1 MLNSST
7 CRVRSR
13 ARQAFPNWSART
25 ASRGAGPVRREPR
38 SRRGR
43 RAASVVGTDHSAP
56 GRGEGVRVNV
66 YVALLAV
73 MTLALVV
80 RPLARRLP
88 PAAAAVTLASVVRA
102 RGGAGLGRWPRPADL
117 RHGGAVRGSG
127 VGGSLVGAGGG
138 GGRPGPGSGWG
149 DGRTAARAR
158 GGRSC
163 ARCGTAWVWCPGPV
177 AAAVCDCGELLT
189 VEELLN
195 SN

>member
-1 MLNSST
+1 
-7 CRVRSR
+7 
-13 ARQAFPNWSART
+13 
-25 ASRGAGPVRREPR
+25 
-38 SRRGR
+38 
-43 RAASVVGTDHSAP
+43 
-56 GRGEGVRVNV
+56 VRVNI

-73 MTLALVV
+73 MTLALMV

-88 PAAAAVTLASVVRA
+88 PAAAAVTLVSSALEAALVWA
-102 RGGAGLGRWPRPADL
+102 GGLALLTFAT
-117 RHGGAVRGSG
+117 VRGSG

-163 ARCGTAWVWCPGPV
+163 ARCGTAWVWCPGPA
-177 AAAVCDCGELLT
+177 AAAVGDCGELLT

-195 SN
+195 NN